1 MNVLH
6 QPEAHRFAIQLD
18 GHVARVD
25 YALRPGAIVLKHTEV
40 PDALGRRGIGS
51 ALARHALD
59 WAAAQGLKVDPQC
72 DFMRGYIDKHPEYQA
87 GSLAHGA

>member
-6 QPEAHRFAIQLD
+6 QPEAHRFVIHLD
-18 GHVARVD
+18 GYVARVD

-40 PDALGRRGIGS
+40 PDALGGRGVGS

-72 DFMRGYIDKHPEYQA
+72 DFMRGYIDKHSEYQA
-87 GSLAHGA
+87 GSLVHGA